1 MKNSNECQDGGDE
14 WELVSEDGT
23 EEITDSNIHDST
35 ADRDDASAMARTLNQ
50 GDNNGMV
57 EDDLT
62 MVIKDDVPIKDNS
75 SEIDGENGVDAK
87 EKTKSDS
94 DACLDTADTDEK
106 QAAGINSSEE
116 EAYDMIMKENE
127 NEDEFIEN
135 PDVNQVDAKI
145 TSTLEIENSEPQ
157 SEDEENE
164 DDLLESPDAKAPQSD
179 DDRASSHSTIEHTGE
194 VRDEDNYE
202 TELSENLNTIGQS
215 FRRIGKTVE
224 EETILVAKSVKNLF
238 LTESKLIGR
247 DIQMKAHKIS
257 HAVQEACVKHDIQG
271 KAKKAEDV
279 AKAAAKKIDD
289 ALKSVGEKAKSF
301 NDEHNVLDTLAV
313 ASLIGGGFFLTRGHA
328 PTGAMLLAT
337 GGAIYV
343 AGESMK
349 SPGFLSENQKQKI

>member
-1 MKNSNECQDGGDE
+1 MKNSNDCQNGGDE
-14 WELVSEDGT
+14 WELVSEEGT

-35 ADRDDASAMARTLNQ
+35 ADRNDASAIALTLNQ
-50 GDNNGMV
+50 GDKDGMV

-62 MVIKDDVPIKDNS
+62 MVSKDDVPIKDDS
-75 SEIDGENGVDAK
+75 SEINGENGVDAN

-94 DACLDTADTDEK
+94 DACLDATDNDEK
-106 QAAGINSSEE
+106 QTAGINSSEDD
-116 EAYDMIMKENE
+116 AYDMVLKENE
-127 NEDEFIEN
+127 NEDELIEN
-135 PDVNQVDAKI
+135 PDVNPVSAKI
-145 TSTLEIENSEPQ
+145 TSTLELKNSEPQ
-157 SEDEENE
+157 SEAEENKV
-164 DDLLESPDAKAPQSD
+164 DLLESTNAKAPQSY
-179 DDRASSHSTIEHTGE
+179 DDRSSSHSTIEHNGE

-202 TELSENLNTIGQS
+202 TELTENLNTIGQS

-224 EETILVAKSVKNLF
+224 EETILVAKSVKNVF

-247 DIQMKAHKIS
+247 DIKMKMHKIS
-257 HAVQEACVKHDIQG
+257 HAVQEACVKHDVEG
-271 KAKKAEDV
+271 KAKKAENV

-301 NDEHNVLDTLAV
+301 NDEHTVLETLAV

-337 GGAIYV
+337 GGAMYV